1 MLNNKEKCAVF
12 LDIDGT
18 LISDSF
24 KISDDNL
31 KAIAAARAMGHM
43 VFINTGRSWGNIPD
57 ILHEQFDLDGII
69 SGSGAMITMNGENVF
84 KSCMSENLV
93 RRVMDFI
100 FSNRRYWA
108 IFEGYN
114 NVYSI
119 PNDVREKR
127 DYEKSVDSSQESEK
141 ICSEDEIQVI
151 AMGKIVPDEF
161 KELFSEDLTVF
172 QFDTYADCVIK
183 GLNKAKGIEK
193 VLELTGIKKENTIA
207 IGDSNNDYDMLK
219 FAGVGVAMANS
230 QQRILD
236 MADYITA
243 SAKESGVA
251 RAIEKLLLDKI

>member
-24 KISDDNL
+24 KISEDNL
-31 KAIAAARAMGHM
+31 NAIAKARAKGHM

-57 ILHEQFDLDGII
+57 VLREQFDLDGII
-69 SGSGAMITMNGENVF
+69 SGIGTMIVMNGNPVF
-84 KSCMSENLV
+84 KSCMSKDLV

-100 FSNRRYWA
+100 FGNPQYWA
-108 IFEGYN
+108 LFEGIK

-119 PNDVREKR
+119 TNDERQKR
-127 DYEKSVDSSQESEK
+127 NYEFSVLSSEDSEK

-151 AMGKIVPDEF
+151 AMGKTAPDEF
-161 KELFSEDLTVF
+161 RELFKNELTIF
-172 QFDTYADCVIK
+172 QFETYADCVAG

-193 VLELTGIKKENTIA
+193 VLELTGIKRENTIA

-219 FAGVGVAMANS
+219 YAGIGVAMADS
-230 QQRILD
+230 QQSILD

-243 SAKESGVA
+243 PASESGVA
-251 RAIEKLLLDKI
+251 RAIEKFLLD

>member
-1 MLNNKEKCAVF
+1 MLNPKEKCAVF

-31 KAIAAARAMGHM
+31 KAIAEARARGHM
-43 VFINTGRSWGNIPD
+43 VFINTGRSWGNIPEV
-57 ILHEQFDLDGII
+57 LHKQFDLDGII
-69 SGSGAMITMNGENVF
+69 SGSGAMITMGGKTVW
-84 KSCMSENLV
+84 KSSMSEDLV
-93 RRVMDFI
+93 GRVMRFI
-100 FSNRRYWA
+100 FDNPDYWA
-108 IFEGYN
+108 IFEGLN
-114 NVYSI
+114 NVYMIS
-119 PNDVREKR
+119 NDERQLRGYEHSVKFPE
-127 DYEKSVDSSQESEK
+127 DYKK
-141 ICSEDEIQVI
+141 ICSADEIQVI
-151 AMGKIVPDEF
+151 AMGKIVPEDF
-161 KELFSEDLTVF
+161 KELFKDELTVF

-207 IGDSNNDYDMLK
+207 IGDSNNDYDMLE

-236 MADYITA
+236 MADEITV

-251 RAIEKLLLDKI
+251 RAIEKLLIR

>member
-24 KISDDNL
+24 VISEDNL
-31 KAIAAARAMGHM
+31 KAIADARARGHM

-57 ILHEQFDLDGII
+57 VLHEQFDLDGII
-69 SGSGAMITMNGENVF
+69 SGSGAMITMNGEHVF
-84 KSCMSENLV
+84 KSCMSENLI
-93 RRVMDFI
+93 RRVMEFI
-100 FSNRRYWA
+100 FSNRQYWA
-108 IFEGYN
+108 IFEGFN

-127 DYEKSVDSSQESEK
+127 NYENAVNSPAESKK

-161 KELFSEDLTVF
+161 KELFKDDLTVF

-193 VLELTGIKKENTIA
+193 VLELTGINKENTIA
-207 IGDSNNDYDMLK
+207 IGDSNNDYDMLD
-219 FAGVGVAMANS
+219 FAGIGVAMANS

-251 RAIEKLLLDKI
+251 RAIEKFLLD